1 MDNPY
6 APIEARILDVVDE
19 NSAIK
24 TLVLKPRGPDIAR
37 EAMPGQFVMVGMPG
51 VGESPFGVSSS
62 CFDKDSFA
70 VSVQIQP
77 NGKNTTALHNAR
89 PGETAL
95 VRGPFGNAYP
105 MDYFKGR
112 EVYVVGGGVGMAP
125 MRAVLLALLHEAD
138 QYKKIVLR
146 YGARNPELRMYKDL
160 CLSWETD
167 PSIDVTYTVDVAD
180 ESWRHN
186 VGVVTTIMKEDD
198 IEDVPNAVAVGCGPP
213 IMLRFMVPLLLKMGF
228 KPEHMYF
235 SMEKNMSCGMGMCG
249 HCRIGN
255 YYVCK
260 DGPVFTYDQIRDFP
274 DAWT

>member
-1 MDNPY
+1 MPV
-6 APIEARILDVVDE
+6 EAEILDVVDE

-24 TLVLKPRGPDIAR
+24 TYVLKPREPIHFQ
-37 EAMPGQFVMVGMPG
+37 PGHFVMAGMPG

-62 CFDKDSFA
+62 CFEDDTLA
-70 VSVQIQP
+70 ISVQIQP
-77 NGKNTTALHNAR
+77 RGKNTTALHNAKR
-89 PGETAL
+89 GETAL
-95 VRGPFGNAYP
+95 IRGPFGNSYP
-105 MDYFKGR
+105 MDYYKGR

-125 MRAVLLALLHEAD
+125 MRSVLLALLHESD
-138 QYKKIVLR
+138 KYKSIVLR

-167 PSIDVTYTVDVAD
+167 PRIDAVYTVDVAD

-186 VGVVTTIMKEDD
+186 VGVVTSIMKPED
-198 IEDVPNAVAVGCGPP
+198 IKDVPNAVAVACGPP

-235 SMEKNMSCGMGMCG
+235 SMEKNMSCGMGLCG
-249 HCRIGN
+249 HCRIGT

-274 DAWT
+274 DAWS

>member
-1 MDNPY
+1 VDNPY
-6 APIEARILDVVDE
+6 APVQAEILDVIDE

-24 TLVLKPRGPDIAR
+24 TLVLKPEQPMSFA
-37 EAMPGQFVMVGMPG
+37 PGQFVMVGMPG
-51 VGESPFGVSSS
+51 VGESPFGISSS
-62 CFDKDSFA
+62 SFVQETFD

-77 NGKNTTALHNAR
+77 HGKNTTALHNAK
-89 PGETAL
+89 PGQKAL
-95 VRGPFGNAYP
+95 VRGPFGNQYP
-105 MDYFKGR
+105 LEYFKGR

-138 QYKKIVLR
+138 QYKRIILR

-167 PSIDVTYTVDVAD
+167 RSIDVVYTVDVAD
-180 ESWRHN
+180 PSWRHN
-186 VGVVTTIMKEDD
+186 VGVVTTIMKPED
-198 IEDVPNAVAVGCGPP
+198 IVDVPNAVAVGCGPP

-235 SMEKNMSCGMGMCG
+235 SMEKNMSCGMGLCG
-249 HCRIGN
+249 HCRIGS